1 MKQNYLDV
9 IVVGAGISGIG
20 AGAHLNTKCPDK
32 TYAIFEGR
40 ENFGGTWDLFKYPG
54 IRSDSDMHTL
64 GFSFKP
70 SNHKKSI
77 ATGPLIMEYLEETIE
92 EYGLNEKIKYN
103 HHVESANWNEAEG
116 LWEVSVTEKK
126 SSEKFLYKS
135 KFLYMCAGYYRYS
148 SGYEPEFKGSENFSG
163 EIIHP
168 QKWPESLDYSGKNVV
183 VIGSGA
189 TAATIVPEIAKEAN
203 LVTMLQR
210 SPTYFVSRPD
220 EDRVALFLKKFLPKS
235 LVYALIRFKN
245 VYIQQSLFKR
255 VRAFP
260 DRSKKFLIDQVK
272 KELPDFDVDKH
283 FTPSYNPW
291 EQRMCLIPN
300 SDFFN
305 AIKDKS
311 ATVVTDHI
319 EAFEENGIKL
329 KSGDFLEAD
338 IIVTATGLVLQNF
351 GGVNISVN
359 NNPVNVSE
367 TMTYKSLMYSDIPN
381 FVNSFGYINASWTL
395 KADLTSTYLCRL
407 IKHMDQNNYLSAC
420 PKKPLDVDETYD
432 WLKDFSSG
440 YIQRS
445 IGLHPQQGS
454 KKPWVNY
461 QDYIKDWFDV
471 KFSKL
476 EDGNLVFS
484 KD

>member
-1 MKQNYLDV
+1 MKQDYLDV

-70 SNHKKSI
+70 WNHKKSI
-77 ATGPLIMEYLEETIE
+77 ATGPLIMDYLEETIE
-92 EYGLNEKIKYN
+92 EYDLDEKIKYN
-103 HHVESANWNEAEG
+103 HHVESANWNESEG
-116 LWEVSVTEKK
+116 LWEVNVTEK

-148 SGYEPEFKGSENFSG
+148 SGYEPEFKGSDNFLG
-163 EIIHP
+163 QIIHP
-168 QKWPESLDYSGKNVV
+168 QKWPESLDYKGKNVV

-220 EDRVALFLKKFLPKS
+220 EDSIALFLKRFLPKS

-245 VYIQQSLFKR
+245 VYLQQSLFKR

-283 FTPSYNPW
+283 FT
-291 EQRMCLIPN
+291 
-300 SDFFN
+300 
-305 AIKDKS
+305 
-311 ATVVTDHI
+311 
-319 EAFEENGIKL
+319 
-329 KSGDFLEAD
+329 
-338 IIVTATGLVLQNF
+338 
-351 GGVNISVN
+351 
-359 NNPVNVSE
+359 
-367 TMTYKSLMYSDIPN
+367 
-381 FVNSFGYINASWTL
+381 
-395 KADLTSTYLCRL
+395 
-407 IKHMDQNNYLSAC
+407 
-420 PKKPLDVDETYD
+420 LDTI
-432 WLKDFSSG
+432 L
-440 YIQRS
+440 
-445 IGLHPQQGS
+445 
-454 KKPWVNY
+454 
-461 QDYIKDWFDV
+461 
-471 KFSKL
+471 
-476 EDGNLVFS
+476 GN
-484 KD
+484 KECA

>member
-1 MKQNYLDV
+1 MKQDYLDV

-40 ENFGGTWDLFKYPG
+40 DNFGGTWDLFKYPG

-70 SNHKKSI
+70 WNHKKSI
-77 ATGPLIMEYLEETIE
+77 ASGPLIMEYLQETIE

-103 HHVESANWNEAEG
+103 HHVESANWNEADG
-116 LWEVSVTEKK
+116 LWEVSITEKK

-163 EIIHP
+163 QIIHP

-220 EDRVALFLKKFLPKS
+220 EDRIALFLKKFLPKS
-235 LVYALIRFKN
+235 FVYALIRFKN
-245 VYIQQSLFKR
+245 VYIQQSIFKR

-260 DRSKKFLIDQVK
+260 IKSKKFLIDQVK

-291 EQRMCLIPN
+291 EQRMCLVPN

-319 EAFEENGIKL
+319 ESFEEKGIKL
-329 KSGDFLEAD
+329 KSGEFLDAD

-351 GGVNISVN
+351 GGVTISVN
-359 NNPVNVSE
+359 NNPVNVSK

-407 IKHMDQNNYLSAC
+407 IKHMDKNEYLSAC
-420 PKKPLDVDETYD
+420 PRKPLDVDETYD

-445 IGLHPQQGS
+445 LDLHPQQGS

-461 QDYIKDWFDV
+461 QDYIKDWIDV

-476 EDGNLVFS
+476 EDGNLIFS

>member
-1 MKQNYLDV
+1 
-9 IVVGAGISGIG
+9 
-20 AGAHLNTKCPDK
+20 
-32 TYAIFEGR
+32 
-40 ENFGGTWDLFKYPG
+40 
-54 IRSDSDMHTL
+54 
-64 GFSFKP
+64 
-70 SNHKKSI
+70 
-77 ATGPLIMEYLEETIE
+77 MEYLEETIE

-103 HHVESANWNEAEG
+103 HHVESANWNEAER
-116 LWEVSVTEKK
+116 LWEVSVTDKK

-220 EDRVALFLKKFLPKS
+220 EDSVALFLKKFLPKS

-338 IIVTATGLVLQNF
+338 II
-351 GGVNISVN
+351 
-359 NNPVNVSE
+359 
-367 TMTYKSLMYSDIPN
+367 
-381 FVNSFGYINASWTL
+381 
-395 KADLTSTYLCRL
+395 CRL
-407 IKHMDQNNYLSAC
+407 YTSPSPRD
-420 PKKPLDVDETYD
+420 
-432 WLKDFSSG
+432 
-440 YIQRS
+440 
-445 IGLHPQQGS
+445 
-454 KKPWVNY
+454 
-461 QDYIKDWFDV
+461 
-471 KFSKL
+471 
-476 EDGNLVFS
+476 
-484 KD
+484 

>member
-1 MKQNYLDV
+1 MNQNFLDV

-20 AGAHLNTKCPDK
+20 AGAHFNTNCPNK
-32 TYAIFEGR
+32 SYLIFEGR

-70 SNHKKSI
+70 WNHRKSI
-77 ATGPLIMEYLEETIE
+77 ATGPLIMDYLKETID
-92 EYGLNEKIKYN
+92 EYNLDEKIKYS
-103 HHVESANWNEAEG
+103 HHVESANWDESEC
-116 LWEVSVTEKK
+116 LWEVKVLNKK
-126 SSEKFLYKS
+126 TSEKFIYKS

-148 SGYEPEFKGSENFSG
+148 SGHEPDFQGSNDFNG
-163 EIIHP
+163 QIVHP
-168 QKWPESLDYSGKNVV
+168 QKWPESLNYEDKRVV

-189 TAATIVPEIAKEAN
+189 TAATIVPEIAKKAK

-210 SPTYFVSRPD
+210 SPTYYVSRPD
-220 EDRVALFLKKFLPKS
+220 EDKVALFLQKFLPKGF
-235 LVYALIRFKN
+235 VYKLIRFRN
-245 VYIQQSLFKR
+245 VYLQQLLFKR

-260 DRSKKFLIDQVK
+260 KKAKKFLIDEVR

-283 FTPSYNPW
+283 FVPNYNPW
-291 EQRMCLIPN
+291 EQRLCLVPN
-300 SDFFN
+300 SDLFES
-305 AIKDKS
+305 IKNKS

-319 EAFEENGIKL
+319 EKFEENGVRV
-329 KSGDFLEAD
+329 KSGELIEAD

-351 GGVNISVN
+351 GGIDISVN
-359 NNPVNVSE
+359 NKLVNVSD
-367 TMTYKSLMYSDIPN
+367 TMTYKSLMYSYIPN

-395 KADLTSTYLCRL
+395 KADLTSTFICRL
-407 IKHMDQNNYLSAC
+407 INFMDKNGFNAAC
-420 PKKPLDVDETYD
+420 PKKPENVGETFD
-432 WLKDFSSG
+432 WLTGYSSG

-445 IGLHPQQGS
+445 LHLHPKQGD

-461 QDYIKDWFDV
+461 QDYIRDWIDV

-484 KD
+484 KN